1 MGLTG
6 FGFGLTGFSMGFTGF
21 HWVSLGFHWVF
32 MGFPGF
38 PGRCQRVSGSYWLRL
53 GNKVFLFCFFLGFD
67 WVFIGSWRVQVGQKW
82 AWKDGRQCST
92 AWGRR
97 WPNRAARS
105 VCCRKKRSASSLASR
120 KPLTTWYAALIFF
133 RFVFVPQFRNAR
145 RHDENRA
152 SFYFSLSLSFS
163 SGPWGNNTTTT
174 LVRRNNKRP
183 HAVNKKKTQ

>member
-6 FGFGLTGFSMGFTGF
+6 FGFGFTGFSMGFTGF

-82 AWKDGRQCST
+82 A
-92 AWGRR
+92 
-97 WPNRAARS
+97 
-105 VCCRKKRSASSLASR
+105 
-120 KPLTTWYAALIFF
+120 
-133 RFVFVPQFRNAR
+133 
-145 RHDENRA
+145 
-152 SFYFSLSLSFS
+152 
-163 SGPWGNNTTTT
+163 
-174 LVRRNNKRP
+174 
-183 HAVNKKKTQ
+183 